1 MLRCCYAN
9 LLCCL
14 YSSPMLAF
22 QRDTLEPRYD
32 ESEHDAHRNSTQVAD
47 IPEAMQMISH
57 PISLRSMIRGAVV
70 NRGLILQLAKRDL
83 LGRYRGS
90 FLGLTWSILQ
100 PLFMLMIYTFVFSVI
115 FKAHWVAGEQLPTS
129 GFALVL
135 FAGLTTFTLFAE
147 CVNRS
152 PALIVNHPNYVKKV
166 VFPLEV
172 LPWVTAGSAAFH
184 ALASLA
190 VLVLASLYVRGSVP
204 WTIILVPLIWLPLL
218 ILAIGV
224 GWFLAATGVYFRD
237 IGQITIFFTQAL
249 LFLSPVFYPS
259 QAVPAPYQALL
270 LANPISF
277 IVDQVRTVAIW
288 GQEPNWSGLLAY
300 SMGAI
305 LVTWLGYA
313 WFQKVR
319 KGFADVL

>member
-1 MLRCCYAN
+1 
-9 LLCCL
+9 
-14 YSSPMLAF
+14 MLAIH
-22 QRDTLEPRYD
+22 RDTV
-32 ESEHDAHRNSTQVAD
+32 ESRHDKSEDNTHRNSTHFAD
-47 IPEAMQMISH
+47 FPENRQMISH
-57 PISLRSMIRGAVV
+57 PISLHSMIRGAVV

-90 FLGLTWSILQ
+90 FLGLTWSFLQ

-115 FKAHWVAGEQLPTS
+115 FKARWVDGAQLPTS
-129 GFALVL
+129 GFVLVL

-152 PALIVNHPNYVKKV
+152 PALIVSHPNYVKKV
-166 VFPLEV
+166 IFPLEV

-190 VLVLASLYVRGSVP
+190 VLVLASLYVHGSVP
-204 WTIILVPLIWLPLL
+204 WTIILVPLIWLPLVM
-218 ILAIGV
+218 LAIGV
-224 GWFLAATGVYFRD
+224 SWFLAATGVYFRD
-237 IGQITIFFTQAL
+237 IGQITTFCTQAL

-259 QAVPAPYQALL
+259 QAVPEPYQALL

-277 IVDQVRTVAIW
+277 IVDQVRMVAIW
-288 GQEPNWSGLLAY
+288 GEGPNWMGLLLY
-300 SMGAI
+300 WM
-305 LVTWLGYA
+305 VTIVIAWLGYA

-319 KGFADVL
+319 RGFADVL

>member
-1 MLRCCYAN
+1 
-9 LLCCL
+9 
-14 YSSPMLAF
+14 
-22 QRDTLEPRYD
+22 
-32 ESEHDAHRNSTQVAD
+32 
-47 IPEAMQMISH
+47 
-57 PISLRSMIRGAVV
+57 V

-184 ALASLA
+184 AHSPDLRSACLMDMDFA
-190 VLVLASLYVRGSVP
+190 VPCL
-204 WTIILVPLIWLPLL
+204 LVPRSRLTSGFSSSTRAFAPR
-218 ILAIGV
+218 
-224 GWFLAATGVYFRD
+224 FLQT
-237 IGQITIFFTQAL
+237 
-249 LFLSPVFYPS
+249 
-259 QAVPAPYQALL
+259 
-270 LANPISF
+270 PI
-277 IVDQVRTVAIW
+277 A
-288 GQEPNWSGLLAY
+288 G
-300 SMGAI
+300 
-305 LVTWLGYA
+305 
-313 WFQKVR
+313 
-319 KGFADVL
+319 